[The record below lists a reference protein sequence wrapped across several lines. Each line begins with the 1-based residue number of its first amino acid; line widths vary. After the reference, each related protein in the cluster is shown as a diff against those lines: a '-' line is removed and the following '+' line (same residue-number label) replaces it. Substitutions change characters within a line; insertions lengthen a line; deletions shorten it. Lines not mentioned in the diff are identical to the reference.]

1 MQANTINNPLK
12 LIKYSYLFPSKD
24 EQQKIVVFLDTETTR
39 IDNLIAKQ
47 EKLIELLEEQR
58 KSIISHAVT
67 KGLNPNAPMKDSGVE
82 WLGEVPEHWEVK
94 KIKRFS
100 L

>member
-1 MQANTINNPLK
+1 M
-12 LIKYSYLFPSKD
+12 S
-24 EQQKIVVFLDTETTR
+24 EQEKSFAFLNTETAR

-82 WLGEVPEHWEVK
+82 WLGEVPNHWMTPSSK
-94 KIKRFS
+94 HLFANTDY
-100 L
+100 